1 MHRPDPSYFNCRFTA
16 DENIMLDLLRKL
28 RRGMSCI
35 KFHDVIAP
43 YVDDYTSKF
52 VGVMMMKEQCVPF
65 GVGLKSAKSIYI
77 AGEETLRKDGDEK
90 EIMGKRLLPALGK
103 VSNIEIQRAV
113 LDASYV
119 EKVGMLESNKVVQ
132 SRKSDTKQVLH
143 KGLARVV
150 SQVAGSSHG

>member
-1 MHRPDPSYFNCRFTA
+1 
-16 DENIMLDLLRKL
+16 
-28 RRGMSCI
+28 MSCI

-43 YVDDYTSKF
+43 YVDDYTSTY
-52 VGVMMMKEQCVPF
+52 VGVMMMKEQCIPF

-77 AGEETLRKDGDEK
+77 AGEETLRKDGEEK
-90 EIMGKRLLPALGK
+90 EIMEKRILPSLGK

-119 EKVGMLESNKVVQ
+119 EKVGMLESNKVVL
-132 SRKSDTKQVLH
+132 SRKVSSLWVLH
-143 KGLARVV
+143 KGLVRVV